1 MNRKMVIKGVGTL
14 LTKRICP
21 NGEKE
26 LMTLGT
32 LQDLKIDLSTEI
44 DDVFGGDGLFAI
56 DSIVTSKAITVTGT
70 DAKFDLNAI
79 SLMMGSSITNGEGNA
94 WALNEKQVVQ
104 TNKTIVLKHPISDL
118 QLPYE
123 LAPEESITLRLENSN
138 RVIPKE
144 AFEVSNLENVTTITI
159 NHSDVSIGDVVI
171 ASYQY
176 KVKDMSVAD
185 ILADEVPFPVHVIH
199 HGSFQQKD
207 GTKQDIETELY
218 ACQARGTFSIDAQRA
233 TASSSA
239 IELQILDPERP
250 DGKIGSIKRYQSGE
264 SITECKVDELD
275 WIDPPVEPNK
285 FVVTFEVNEPESTI
299 EVRDVNEILVEPESY
314 GVYKLENGIYSYTVS
329 KEGFDTKEDT
339 FIVGDKSLAVEVILQ
354 QTEVTP

>member
-14 LTKRICP
+14 LAKRICP
-21 NGEKE
+21 DGEKE
-26 LMTLGT
+26 LITLGT
-32 LQDLKIDLSTEI
+32 LQDLRIDLATEI

-56 DSIVTSKAITVTGT
+56 DNIVTSKSITITGT

-79 SLMMGSSITNGEGNA
+79 SLMMGSNVTSGEGNA
-94 WALNEKQVVQ
+94 WSLNEKHTVQ
-104 TNKTIVLKHPISDL
+104 SNKTIVLKHPISDL

-123 LAPEESITLRLENSN
+123 LHPEESITLRLERNN
-138 RVIPKE
+138 KVIPRDYFTVE
-144 AFEVSNLENVTTITI
+144 TSGDITTVTID
-159 NHSDVSIGDVVI
+159 HSDVKIGDVVI
-171 ASYQY
+171 AAYQY
-176 KVKDMSVAD
+176 KVDNMSVAD

-233 TASSSA
+233 TASTSA

-264 SITECKVDELD
+264 SKTDCKVDEL
-275 WIDPPVEPNK
+275 
-285 FVVTFEVNEPESTI
+285 
-299 EVRDVNEILVEPESY
+299 
-314 GVYKLENGIYSYTVS
+314 G
-329 KEGFDTKEDT
+329 
-339 FIVGDKSLAVEVILQ
+339 
-354 QTEVTP
+354 